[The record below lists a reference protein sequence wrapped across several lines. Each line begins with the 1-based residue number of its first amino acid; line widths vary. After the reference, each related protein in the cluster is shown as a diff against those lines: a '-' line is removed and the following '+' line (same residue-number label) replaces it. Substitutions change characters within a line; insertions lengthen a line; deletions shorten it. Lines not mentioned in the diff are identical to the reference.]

1 MSNGPSEEHKA
12 LKTRYVTSA
21 VIFLAVAALYL
32 SGALRFVDNKL
43 LEAQFAVFGR
53 DATRDLVI
61 VAIDAES
68 LEELGTWPWPRDYHA
83 RVLET
88 LLDAGADRIAYDVDF
103 SSASNADG
111 DSRFARALARAGSR
125 VILPVFKQ
133 YRQGNA
139 GEDAGESRIIL
150 TEPLPAFRDKVSLA
164 SVSLRPDADG
174 VVRRVNIEEPW
185 KGGTIPFLAA
195 NLAGIENHAGGT
207 YHIDFGISPKTID
220 QISYAD
226 VLAKRFD
233 PGRVAGK
240 RVIVGATAVQLG
252 DNLSTPRWGILPGVR
267 VMGLIY
273 QSLVQDRLLQ
283 RLNPVFVLAVA
294 GLLIFVLGPVYAG
307 WNWRKSLALLVLIWV
322 AVTAAAMAAHHE
334 KLIVDT
340 SAILLATALCFVS
353 GIISRSNWMTL
364 RIRHQGVEIRHKETM
379 MNGVVHNSF
388 DAILILDEN
397 GGILEANPAAGQML
411 GENAEALAGRP
422 IGTVI
427 PDATGLISRQGS
439 GAAPTGDA
447 GRHEMV
453 AQRADG
459 SQFPVEIAMREMSTD
474 HGRWQIAFV
483 HDITDRKAH
492 QEALEHQALHDALTG
507 LPNRT
512 YLYKRLDDTIRRAAR
527 RGEHFALLILDLDR
541 FKEINDTLGHHI
553 GDLVLRK
560 IARRLKTPLCS
571 ADMIARLGGDEFAVL
586 LTSVAGEASV
596 TQLAGRLEKALEA
609 PVQCKGLTLDVGA
622 SIGAAIFP
630 DHGTDAT
637 ELVQKADVA
646 MYVAKNAGLPL
657 AFYDADQDQ
666 NSVRHLT
673 LTGEL
678 KRAIEGEQLE
688 LHYQPKIS
696 VETNRVIGAEA
707 LARWHHAEHGYIPA
721 EEFITLAEQTGL
733 IQNLT
738 EWALRTAIEQSARW
752 RAAGMDLMVSVN
764 LSAKNLQDDDLPRFI
779 EDLLGEYGVEP
790 QRLVLEITE
799 SAIMADSDRSKAVID
814 RLAEKGMKLSI
825 DDFGTGYSSLAY
837 LKDLPV
843 HELKIDKSFVMDM
856 VNDES
861 DQVIVKST
869 IQLAHNLGLTVV
881 AEGVESGEA
890 LALLA
895 EMGTDV
901 GQGYFISKPLSIG
914 DFDDWFH
921 TWQAAAEGPRLAVV
935 ASGY

>member
-1 MSNGPSEEHKA
+1 MSNGPSTEHKA
-12 LKTRYVTSA
+12 LKTRYVTTA
-21 VIFLAVAALYL
+21 IIFLAVAALYL

-53 DATRDLVI
+53 DATPDLVI

-88 LLDAGADRIAYDVDF
+88 LLDAGADRIAFDVDF

-139 GEDAGESRIIL
+139 GEDAGEPGIIL
-150 TEPLPAFRDKVSLA
+150 TEPLAAFRDKASLA
-164 SVSLRPDADG
+164 SVSLRPDPDG
-174 VVRRVNIEEPW
+174 VVRRVDIEQPW
-185 KGGTIPFLAA
+185 KDGTIPFLAA
-195 NLAGIENHAGGT
+195 KLAGVETYARGP
-207 YHIDFGISPKTID
+207 YHIDFGISPKTIP

-252 DNLSTPRWGILPGVR
+252 DNLSTPRWGIIPGVR
-267 VMGLIY
+267 VMGLVY

-283 RLNPVFVLAVA
+283 GLNPLFVLAVA
-294 GLLIFVLGPVYAG
+294 GLLVFVFGPRYAG
-307 WNWRKSLALLVLIWV
+307 WNWRKSLALLVLTWA
-322 AVTAAAMAAHHE
+322 AVTVAAMAAHQE
-334 KLIVDT
+334 NFVLDT

-353 GIISRSNWMTL
+353 GIISQSDWMTL
-364 RIRHQGVEIRHKETM
+364 RIRHQGAQIRDKDAM
-379 MNGVVHNSF
+379 MKGVVRTSF
-388 DAILILDEN
+388 DGILILDET
-397 GGILEANPAAGQML
+397 GVILDANPAAGKL
-411 GENAEALAGRP
+411 FGEDADKLAGRP
-422 IGTVI
+422 IETFI
-427 PDATGLISRQGS
+427 PDAGALIRRPGA
-439 GAAPTGDA
+439 GAAPVA
-447 GRHEMV
+447 RARHHETV
-453 AQRADG
+453 AQRTDE
-459 SQFPVEIAMREMSTD
+459 SKFPVEIAMREMSTD
-474 HGRWQIAFV
+474 NGSWHIAFIR
-483 HDITDRKAH
+483 DITDRKAH
-492 QEALEHQALHDALTG
+492 QDALEHQALHDALTG

-512 YLYKRLDDTIRRAAR
+512 YLSRRLGETISRASR
-527 RGEHFALLILDLDR
+527 RGEHFALMILDLDR

-553 GDLVLRK
+553 GDLVLQQ
-560 IARRLKTPLCS
+560 IAERLKTPLRRS
-571 ADMIARLGGDEFAVL
+571 DMIARLGGDEFAIL
-586 LTSVAGEASV
+586 LSPVHADGSV
-596 TQLAGRLEKALEA
+596 TKLAGRLEKALEA
-609 PVQCKGLTLDVGA
+609 PMQCKGMTLDVGA
-622 SIGAAIFP
+622 SIGVAIFP
-630 DHGTDAT
+630 DDGTDAT
-637 ELVQKADVA
+637 ELVQKADIA

-657 AFYDADQDQ
+657 AFYDPDRDH

-678 KRAIEGEQLE
+678 KRAIEGEELE

-696 VETNRVIGAEA
+696 VETNRVIGVEA
-707 LARWHHAEHGYIPA
+707 LARWHHPKHGYVSA

-738 EWALRTAIEQSARW
+738 EWALRTSIEQCARW
-752 RAAGMDLMVSVN
+752 RAAGLDLSVSVN
-764 LSAKNLQDDDLPRFI
+764 LSAKILQDGGLPQLI
-779 EDLLGEYGVEP
+779 GDLLDEYGVEP
-790 QRLVLEITE
+790 EWLVAEITE
-799 SAIMADSDRSKAVID
+799 SAIMVDSDRSKAVID

-843 HELKIDKSFVMDM
+843 HELKIDKSFVMEM
-856 VNDES
+856 MENES

-881 AEGVESGEA
+881 AEGVESAEI

-895 EMGTDV
+895 DMDADV
-901 GQGYFISKPLSIG
+901 AQGYFMSKALPIG
-914 DFDDWFH
+914 DFEDWLH
-921 TWQAAAEGPRLAVV
+921 TWQAAQEPPRLASV
-935 ASGY
+935 AG

>member
-1 MSNGPSEEHKA
+1 MPKGPKTPI
-12 LKTRYVTSA
+12 TRYVAAA

-53 DATRDLVI
+53 DATPDLVI

-68 LEELGTWPWPRDYHA
+68 LEELGTWPWPREYHA
-83 RVLET
+83 RVLEA
-88 LLDAGADRIAYDVDF
+88 LLDAGADRIAFDVDF
-103 SSASNADG
+103 SSASNADA
-111 DSRFARALARAGSR
+111 DSRFARALTGAGSR

-139 GEDAGESRIIL
+139 GEDAGEPGIIL
-150 TEPLPAFRDKVSLA
+150 TEPLAAFRDKAALA

-174 VVRRVNIEEPW
+174 VVRRVDIQQPW
-185 KGGTIPFLAA
+185 KDGTIPFLAA
-195 NLAGIENHAGGT
+195 KLAGIENHAGGT
-207 YHIDFGISPKTID
+207 YHIDFGISPNTIP

-252 DNLSTPRWGILPGVR
+252 DNLSAPRWGIIPGVR

-283 RLNPVFVLAVA
+283 RLNPLFVLAVA

-307 WNWRKSLALLVLIWV
+307 WNWRKSLALLVLTWA

-334 KLIVDT
+334 KLILDT
-340 SAILLATALCFVS
+340 SAILLATTLCFVS
-353 GIISRSNWMTL
+353 GIISQSNWMTL
-364 RIRHQGVEIRHKETM
+364 RIRHQGAQIRDKDAM
-379 MNGVVHNSF
+379 MKGVVRTSF
-388 DAILILDEN
+388 DGILILDET
-397 GGILEANPAAGQML
+397 GVILDANPAAGKL
-411 GENAEALAGRP
+411 FGEDADKLAGRP
-422 IGTVI
+422 IGTLI
-427 PDATGLISRQGS
+427 PDASGLIRRPGA
-439 GAAPTGDA
+439 GAAPMA
-447 GRHEMV
+447 RARRHETV
-453 AQRADG
+453 ARRTDE
-459 SQFPVEIAMREMSTD
+459 STFPVEIAMREMSTD
-474 HGRWQIAFV
+474 NGRWQIAFV
-483 HDITDRKAH
+483 RDITDRKAH

-512 YLYKRLDDTIRRAAR
+512 YLAKRLDDTIRRAAR
-527 RGEHFALLILDLDR
+527 TGEHFALLILDLDR

-553 GDLVLRK
+553 GDLVLRQ
-560 IARRLKTPLCS
+560 IATRLKTPLRRS
-571 ADMIARLGGDEFAVL
+571 DMIARLGGDEFAIL
-586 LTSVAGEASV
+586 LSPVYADGSV
-596 TQLAGRLEKALEA
+596 TKLAGRLQKALEA
-609 PVQCKGLTLDVGA
+609 PMQCKGMTLDVGA
-622 SIGAAIFP
+622 SIGVAIFP
-630 DHGTDAT
+630 DDGTDAT
-637 ELVQKADVA
+637 ELVQKADIA

-657 AFYDADQDQ
+657 AFYDSDQDQ

-696 VETNRVIGAEA
+696 VETNQVIGVEA
-707 LARWHHAEHGYIPA
+707 LARWHHPEHGYIPA

-738 EWALRTAIEQSARW
+738 EWALRTSIGQSARW
-752 RAAGMDLMVSVN
+752 RAAGMDLSVSVN
-764 LSAKNLQDDDLPRFI
+764 LSAKILQDDDLPRFI

-790 QRLVLEITE
+790 ERLVLEITE
-799 SAIMADSDRSKAVID
+799 SAIMADSGRSKAVID

-881 AEGVESGEA
+881 AEGVETKEA

-895 EMGTDV
+895 DMDADV
-901 GQGYFISKPLSIG
+901 AQGYFISKALPIG
-914 DFDDWFH
+914 DFDDWLH
-921 TWQAAAEGPRLAVV
+921 TWRAAAEGPRLAVV
-935 ASGY
+935 AGGY

>member
-1 MSNGPSEEHKA
+1 MTKGPKA
-12 LKTRYVTSA
+12 AKTRYIA
-21 VIFLAVAALYL
+21 PAIIFLAVAAFYL
-32 SGALRFVDNKL
+32 SGGLRFVDNKVH
-43 LEAQFAVFGR
+43 EAHFSVFGR
-53 DATRDLVI
+53 DATADLVI
-61 VAIDAES
+61 VTIDAES

-83 RVLET
+83 RVLEA
-88 LLDAGADRIAYDVDF
+88 LLDAGADRIAFDVDF
-103 SSASNADG
+103 SSASEPKG
-111 DSRFARALARAGSR
+111 DSRFEQALARAGSR

-133 YRQGNA
+133 HRQGKA
-139 GEDAGESRIIL
+139 GDTGIIL
-150 TEPLPAFRDKVSLA
+150 TEPLAAFRDKAALA
-164 SVSLRPDADG
+164 SVSLRPDPDG
-174 VVRRVNIEEPW
+174 VIRRVTIQEPW
-185 KGGTIPFLAA
+185 KGGTVPFLAA
-195 NLAGIENHAGGT
+195 ELAGLDSYPPGP
-207 YHIDFGISPKTID
+207 YYIDFGISPNTIP

-252 DNLSTPRWGILPGVR
+252 DNLSAPRWGIIPGVR

-273 QSLVQDRLLQ
+273 QSLVQNRLLH
-283 RLNPVFVLAVA
+283 RLDPLLVLALA
-294 GLLIFVLGPVYAG
+294 GLVTFAFGPRCAG
-307 WNWRKSLALLVLIWV
+307 WSWRKSLAFLVLTWAAV
-322 AVTAAAMAAHHE
+322 AAAAMAAHQE
-334 KLIVDT
+334 RLILDI
-340 SAILLATALCFVS
+340 SAIVAATGLCFVS
-353 GIISRSNWMTL
+353 GIISRSNWMTVH
-364 RIRHQGVEIRHKETM
+364 IRRQGVEIRNKDTM
-379 MNGVVHNSF
+379 MKGVVRTSF
-388 DAILILDEN
+388 DGILVLDEIGVILD
-397 GGILEANPAAGQML
+397 ANPAAGNL
-411 GENAEALAGRP
+411 FGEDAKGLAGRP
-422 IGTVI
+422 IGTLI

-439 GAAPTGDA
+439 GAAPTADA
-447 GRHEMV
+447 RRHEIV

-459 SQFPVEIAMREMSTD
+459 SKFPVEIAMREMTTD
-474 HGRWQIAFV
+474 DGRWQIAFV
-483 HDITDRKAH
+483 RDITDRKTH
-492 QEALEHQALHDALTG
+492 QDALEHQALHDALTG

-512 YLYKRLDDTIRRAAR
+512 YLSRRLGETIRRASR
-527 RGEHFALLILDLDR
+527 TGEQFALLILDLDR

-553 GDLVLRK
+553 GDLVLQH
-560 IARRLKTPLCS
+560 IAKRLVTPLRGS
-571 ADMIARLGGDEFAVL
+571 DMIARLGGDEFAIL
-586 LTSVAGEASV
+586 LTPVAGEASV
-596 TQLAGRLEKALEA
+596 TKLAGRLEKALET
-609 PVQCKGLTLDVGA
+609 PVQCKGMALDVGA
-622 SIGAAIFP
+622 SIGVAIFP
-630 DHGTDAT
+630 EDGTDAT

-646 MYVAKNAGLPL
+646 MYMAKNAGLAM
-657 AFYDADQDQ
+657 AFYDPDQDH

-696 VETNRVIGAEA
+696 VETNQVIGVEA
-707 LARWHHAEHGYIPA
+707 LARWHHPEHGYIPT

-738 EWALRTAIEQSARW
+738 EWALRTSIEQSARW
-752 RAAGMDLMVSVN
+752 RAAGMDLTVSVN
-764 LSAKNLQDDDLPRFI
+764 LSAKILQDDDLPRFI
-779 EDLLGEYGVEP
+779 EDLLGEYGVER

-881 AEGVESGEA
+881 AEGVESSET

-901 GQGYFISKPLSIG
+901 GQGYFISKPLPIG

-935 ASGY
+935 AGGY